1 MWVSL
6 RPTTVQY
13 NMNGTPMTDR
23 FRPYFCVNEV
33 RPRAFGRRCVHT
45 QEALLLDGNDGNAR
59 AGRCSPAMLLCDTVS
74 ANCSHPHHGQV
85 MSALAV
91 FMEIMWKR

>member
-1 MWVSL
+1 MGVAPSYYRAVQHVWYSYD
-6 RPTTVQY
+6 RSFPTILLCKRGPTSRVW
-13 NMNGTPMTDR
+13 
-23 FRPYFCVNEV
+23 
-33 RPRAFGRRCVHT
+33 RRCVHT

-74 ANCSHPHHGQV
+74 ANCSHPHHDQV